1 MMQARMRQA
10 SLVAVVVFAS
20 VVFFA
25 STALAQSSNPHLGT
39 WKLNLAKSRFD
50 PGPAPSSDTRD
61 FVVWDTD
68 GVKHTVTTVRV
79 DGTTSVTGYSAHYD
93 GKDYKF
99 TGPTADTVSLRRVDA
114 NTLETTL
121 KFGGR
126 VVQMSESVVSKDGQT
141 RTVTVTGTDAQGRKI
156 NNVMFFDKQ

>member
-1 MMQARMRQA
+1 MRKR
-10 SLVAVVVFAS
+10 LLVPVVAVAMVLGVL
-20 VVFFA
+20 A

-50 PGPAPSSDTRD
+50 PGPAPTSDTRD

-68 GVKHTVTTVRV
+68 GVRHTVTTVRV

-93 GKDYKF
+93 GKDYTF
-99 TGPTADTVSLRRVDA
+99 TGSPTADTVSLRRVDA